1 MKRFAELNLKKI
13 LKTSLLFV
21 LISLFLSSC
30 YRDDPYYPPA
40 QGLPGDAFLALTWE
54 YDIPDYLDVGT
65 ADIPAYFEWGR
76 YYFVRPGFYTCYY
89 EGIFWDYTHYA
100 TYAWEVD
107 YEIWIN
113 LGTSSTPYRPAYNG
127 ADNFFTLEL
136 NPYGPFVYS
145 SYKSA
150 AVESLEFEVLSE
162 TADEIV
168 ILKTEEAYS
177 MKVTYK
183 KKEAKFIDIDK
194 LKEEKSKMNKLL
206 NE

>member
-1 MKRFAELNLKKI
+1 MKTLAGLNLKK
-13 LKTSLLFV
+13 SLRNAIV
-21 LISLFLSSC
+21 LVFITVFFSSC
-30 YRDDPYYPPA
+30 YHDDPYYRPVN
-40 QGLPGDAFLALTWE
+40 GLPGDAFLSLTWE

-65 ADIPAYFEWGR
+65 ADIPAYFKWGR
-76 YYFVRPGFYTCYY
+76 YYLVRPGFYTCYY

-136 NPYGPFVYS
+136 NPYGPFMYDP
-145 SYKSA
+145 YRSA
-150 AVESLEFEVLSE
+150 MAEEPNFEVLNE

-183 KKEAKFIDIDK
+183 KKEAKFIDVEK
-194 LKEEKSKMNKLL
+194 LKEEKLAKEK
-206 NE
+206 E